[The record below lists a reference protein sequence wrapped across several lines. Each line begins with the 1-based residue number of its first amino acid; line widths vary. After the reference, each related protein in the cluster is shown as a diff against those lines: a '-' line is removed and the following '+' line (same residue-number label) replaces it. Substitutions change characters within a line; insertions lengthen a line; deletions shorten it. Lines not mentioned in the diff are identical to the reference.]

1 MTIAT
6 DQTQIQTKQVLSHHD
21 LYEQDFCLWI
31 DQAVKL
37 LSENRLSEL
46 DRQNLIEE
54 ISDMGSS
61 QKHGLE
67 SNLEVVLMHLLK
79 YKYQPEKR
87 SNSWRSTLFE
97 HRRRLQKAFK
107 TSPSLKRHFAAE
119 FDDCYTAA
127 RELAS
132 IETGLDIKLFPLEPP
147 FTSNQ
152 ALDKS
157 YLPD

>member
-1 MTIAT
+1 MMIASSKS
-6 DQTQIQTKQVLSHHD
+6 QAQPQQVVSHHD

-31 DQAVKL
+31 EQAVTL

-46 DRQNLIEE
+46 DRENLIEE
-54 ISDMGSS
+54 ISDMGTS

-107 TSPSLKRHFAAE
+107 TSPSLKRHFAEE
-119 FDDCYTAA
+119 FSDCYKAA
-127 RELAS
+127 RKLAS
-132 IETGLDIKLFPLEPP
+132 LETNISIDTFPITSP
-147 FTSNQ
+147 FTADQ
-152 ALDKS
+152 VLDED
-157 YLPD
+157 YLPE